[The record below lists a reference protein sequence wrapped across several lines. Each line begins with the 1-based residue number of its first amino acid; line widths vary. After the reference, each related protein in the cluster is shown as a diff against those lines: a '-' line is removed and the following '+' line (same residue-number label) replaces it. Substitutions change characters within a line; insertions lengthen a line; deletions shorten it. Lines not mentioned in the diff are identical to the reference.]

1 MIDLSLLEA
10 LKNGNHKAFEHL
22 FRYYYPRVM
31 AYTAVIVDEVVAEDI
46 VQDMFLYVWENHAN
60 IEPTAGF
67 SSYLFQSAYTRCMD
81 YFRTKHRDEQYAL
94 HSENSYLQESEE
106 LWQQDASVI
115 EDLYHKDFSNRL
127 NELLDKLPA
136 QRREAFIMT
145 YVEGLRAREI
155 AERMNIP
162 QRTVES
168 HVYLTLKYLKQKM
181 SRDDFYML

>member
-1 MIDLSLLEA
+1 
-10 LKNGNHKAFEHL
+10 
-22 FRYYYPRVM
+22 
-31 AYTAVIVDEVVAEDI
+31 
-46 VQDMFLYVWENHAN
+46 
-60 IEPTAGF
+60 
-67 SSYLFQSAYTRCMD
+67 MD

-106 LWQQDASVI
+106 LLQQDASVI

-168 HVYLTLKYLKQKM
+168 HGRAGTLSIRLLATVISKHVIVI
-181 SRDDFYML
+181 